1 MKRLVLL
8 LSLVVMVNCS
18 THLPVCAKKDNILEG
33 ISKLLPFMIGNHKI
47 GQLFSEGLEKQ
58 YGLAN
63 DPEGQMRIQG
73 VSQKLLSAIETEQ
86 EYDFAILDSNIF
98 NACSIYGGHIRVFSG
113 LLKDTQNSDNELAA
127 ILAHEIAHNE
137 LGHNREAVKN
147 FKIAYALD
155 LMKISEKTP
164 KLLIAGANAV
174 LAKKSR
180 EHERAA
186 DAQAL
191 EWLNEAGYP
200 ITGAIAVFRRIE
212 AEHRLEQ
219 KRSGGSAL
227 SQRFNQIFST
237 HPEPITR
244 AEMAEDYL
252 FMKKYGRTFKD
263 ILGTF
268 DNSLI
273 NDLPIIV
280 AHPQLWDIPMAMT
293 DRITGVGV
301 FNSAISKIRWQK
313 DIDFY
318 LDILR
323 QGQMICV
330 TADNDFHAMPTAI
343 LSVDFT
349 FIDTTELNKKG
360 LINAIKAC
368 RTYAST
374 MGIQIADANFEIGIN
389 YPKVQKISWQFSL
402 CLPPQVAIAPKI
414 KVFRNGQEVAE
425 LEKTNFFLE
434 RQPVYQFTDE
444 NLVPGK
450 YWYVLYIPS
459 QLITSPIT
467 CEVTNNPEDPIDFP
481 SASFWHRGII
491 HCHSLYSDGK
501 SSLVDLWISRG
512 DSEFI
517 FMTDHAEVFGVN
529 GKNYTE
535 YVEECEDI
543 SPLLIPGVEYSLSGG
558 KNRHLLVLGLED
570 NLLDLNQSEKAFFN
584 QQIPQKL
591 LIFEGPVHL
600 GDDEKGSEIEEDAV
614 FEYGPTNATLKLK
627 VKGSPYK
634 DPIIWINRHEI
645 GRIVTSDDKWHWYE
659 FKIKKEWL
667 NNGTNLFHIE
677 SFIPDRFQTFD
688 DCEVRDV
695 WILKN

>member
-8 LSLVVMVNCS
+8 LGLVIMANCFV
-18 THLPVCAKKDNILEG
+18 HLPVCAKKDNILEG

-191 EWLNEAGYP
+191 EWLDEAGYP

-227 SQRFNQIFST
+227 DQRFNQIFST
-237 HPEPITR
+237 HPEPASR
-244 AEMAEDYL
+244 VDMAEDYL
-252 FMKKYGRTFKD
+252 FIKKYGRTFKEV
-263 ILGTF
+263 LGTF
-268 DNSLI
+268 DNPLT
-273 NDLPIIV
+273 NNLPIIV
-280 AHPQLWDIPMAMT
+280 AHSSQWKPSLMTPEKISGIGFFNTNIPPINWKK
-293 DRITGVGV
+293 D
-301 FNSAISKIRWQK
+301 FNL
-313 DIDFY
+313 Y
-318 LDILR
+318 LDILS
-323 QGQMICV
+323 QEHMICV
-330 TADNDFHAMPTAI
+330 TADNDFHFSPTTN
-343 LSVDFT
+343 LNLNFT
-349 FIDTTELNKKG
+349 YIDTPDLSKEG
-360 LINAIKAC
+360 LIEAIKEG
-368 RTYAST
+368 RTYASSQD
-374 MGIQIADANFEIGIN
+374 IKIESANFEIGRD
-389 YPKVQKISWQFSL
+389 YQKVQKVSWQFTL
-402 CLPPQVAIAPKI
+402 DLPLNNVLAPKI

-425 LEKTNFFLE
+425 LKKTNPKLE
-434 RQPVYQFTDE
+434 RKPVYKFED
-444 NLVPGK
+444 NVDPGL
-450 YWYVLYIPS
+450 YWYVLYIPK

-467 CEVTNNPEDPIDFP
+467 YEVTDNPEYPTDFSETP
-481 SASFWHRGII
+481 S
-491 HCHSLYSDGK
+491 
-501 SSLVDLWISRG
+501 
-512 DSEFI
+512 
-517 FMTDHAEVFGVN
+517 
-529 GKNYTE
+529 
-535 YVEECEDI
+535 
-543 SPLLIPGVEYSLSGG
+543 
-558 KNRHLLVLGLED
+558 
-570 NLLDLNQSEKAFFN
+570 
-584 QQIPQKL
+584 
-591 LIFEGPVHL
+591 
-600 GDDEKGSEIEEDAV
+600 
-614 FEYGPTNATLKLK
+614 
-627 VKGSPYK
+627 
-634 DPIIWINRHEI
+634 
-645 GRIVTSDDKWHWYE
+645 
-659 FKIKKEWL
+659 
-667 NNGTNLFHIE
+667 
-677 SFIPDRFQTFD
+677 
-688 DCEVRDV
+688 
-695 WILKN
+695 